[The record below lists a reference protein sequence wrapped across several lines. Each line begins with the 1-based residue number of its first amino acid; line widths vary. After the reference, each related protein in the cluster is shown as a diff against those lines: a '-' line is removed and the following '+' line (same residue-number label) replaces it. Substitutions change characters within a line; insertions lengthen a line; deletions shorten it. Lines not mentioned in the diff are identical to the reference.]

1 MGNRPQGLHVKSNS
15 FYPLRPE
22 PEVSKARTV
31 RRAGAQSRDE
41 TRDKAAGA
49 AAGVPSAGR
58 SPGRAPR
65 RCGCTAHARVAASR
79 EDRGWRCSPSQ
90 DRPRL
95 DLPRPRLRRP
105 GLPPSP
111 RRRPEPLLPGAHA
124 PSPAS
129 CGCTS
134 SAVGRGPELRG
145 GARGGRTLEAEGR
158 ARGAGNGR
166 QRQAGRAPAHNPQTR
181 THLRDRR
188 PPRAPGRRG
197 VTAAELRR
205 RDAGRWA
212 GRHEHATSHPTP
224 GHDWSRFGRGGPRT
238 WTSRRRGAERG
249 GGGRGGAGAQAPQL
263 SSSGSARAG
272 RPAALAPGPGLW
284 AQLLPALGHAGFPLE
299 HLIQDFPCLRSD
311 QTGEAPTC
319 GGMCSGSLRQ
329 RNMIY

>member
-1 MGNRPQGLHVKSNS
+1 M
-15 FYPLRPE
+15 
-22 PEVSKARTV
+22 
-31 RRAGAQSRDE
+31 
-41 TRDKAAGA
+41 
-49 AAGVPSAGR
+49 PSAGR

-65 RCGCTAHARVAASR
+65 RCGCTARARVAASR

-166 QRQAGRAPAHNPQTR
+166 QRQAGRPGARTQPADPHSPARSPAAARSRAQGGDRCRAQAPRCGPLGRAARTRYVSPNPR
-181 THLRDRR
+181 PRLVALREGRAEDLDQ
-188 PPRAPGRRG
+188 PPPGRR
-197 VTAAELRR
+197 AR
-205 RDAGRWA
+205 GR
-212 GRHEHATSHPTP
+212 GK
-224 GHDWSRFGRGGPRT
+224 GRGG
-238 WTSRRRGAERG
+238 S
-249 GGGRGGAGAQAPQL
+249 
-263 SSSGSARAG
+263 
-272 RPAALAPGPGLW
+272 PGPAVVIFGLCARW
-284 AQLLPALGHAGFPLE
+284 PACSSCPGGWALGPAP
-299 HLIQDFPCLRSD
+299 PCLGTRRVSPGTSD
-311 QTGEAPTC
+311 
-319 GGMCSGSLRQ
+319 SRLSLSAK
-329 RNMIY
+329 